1 MTFDNA
7 SCATVL
13 TGRDVRSIKKHA
25 AATNTFFRVFMSSEV
40 MSGVE
45 TPGYMKQDGEAVILA
60 VLIYNG
66 FQKEVTSY
74 PTRRTLYHPSPAVL
88 H

>member
-1 MTFDNA
+1 
-7 SCATVL
+7 
-13 TGRDVRSIKKHA
+13 VRSIKKHA

-45 TPGYMKQDGEAVILA
+45 TPGYTKQDGEAVILA

-74 PTRRTLYHPSPAVL
+74 TVKDEIFFMRRRTWWDPKG
-88 H
+88 